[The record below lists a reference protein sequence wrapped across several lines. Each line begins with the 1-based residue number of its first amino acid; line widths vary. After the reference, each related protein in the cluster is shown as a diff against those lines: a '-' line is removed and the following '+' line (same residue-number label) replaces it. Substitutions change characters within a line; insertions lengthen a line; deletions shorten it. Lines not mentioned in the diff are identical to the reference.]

1 MTVRP
6 QDLGGRR
13 GFGPVQIEQGE
24 PVFHADWEASVIAGI
39 LATISAGLYNVD
51 QFREGI
57 DELEPLSY
65 LTLGYYRR
73 WLHTLEVNCMQS
85 GVFTAE
91 ELEARIQ
98 AIASGERMPPGANDE
113 IADGLRA
120 LIYES
125 APVARSAGSP
135 PAFAVGDAVR
145 GRVLEGARHS
155 RIPLYAQGRR
165 GVVIMVHPAFPDPDR
180 SRRGEGEH
188 AEHVYS
194 VSFAGRELW
203 PDADERSAIVVD
215 LWESYVESIPGE
227 GAA

>member
-6 QDLGGRR
+6 QDLGGRH
-13 GFGPVQIEQGE
+13 GFGPVPREQDE

-65 LTLGYYRR
+65 LALGYYRR

-85 GVFTAE
+85 GLFTPE
-91 ELEARIQ
+91 QLEARIQ
-98 AIASGERMPPGANDE
+98 AIARGEDTPRGQNDA
-113 IADGLRA
+113 IAGGLRD
-120 LIYES
+120 LIYHS
-125 APVARSAGSP
+125 APVERAAGAP

-145 GRVLEGARHS
+145 GRVLEGARHA
-155 RIPLYAQGRR
+155 RIPLYAQGKR
-165 GVVIMVHPAFPDPDR
+165 GVVLTVNSAFPDPDR

-188 AEHVYS
+188 PEHVYS

-203 PDADERSAIVVD
+203 PDGDERSAVVID
-215 LWESYVESIPGE
+215 LWESYLEPAG

>member
-6 QDLGGRR
+6 QDLGGRH
-13 GFGPVQIEQGE
+13 GFGPVQIEQDE

-98 AIASGERMPPGANDE
+98 AIAPAASERRRRRTTRSPAACAISSTTARPS
-113 IADGLRA
+113 RA
-120 LIYES
+120 RPARRRPS
-125 APVARSAGSP
+125 RSATQCAAACSRARVTPASRSTPRAGEVSSSRCIPHSP
-135 PAFAVGDAVR
+135 TPT
-145 GRVLEGARHS
+145 GA
-155 RIPLYAQGRR
+155 
-165 GVVIMVHPAFPDPDR
+165 
-180 SRRGEGEH
+180 
-188 AEHVYS
+188 
-194 VSFAGRELW
+194 
-203 PDADERSAIVVD
+203 
-215 LWESYVESIPGE
+215 
-227 GAA
+227 GAARASTPSTSTR

>member
-6 QDLGGRR
+6 QDLGGRH
-13 GFGPVQIEQGE
+13 GFGPVPIEQDE

-39 LATISAGLYNVD
+39 LATIYAGLYNVD

-73 WLHTLEVNCMQS
+73 WLHTLEVNCMKS
-85 GVFTAE
+85 GLFSAE

-98 AIASGERMPPGANDE
+98 AIAQGEQMPIGENDE
-113 IADGLRA
+113 IAGQLRD
-120 LIYES
+120 LIYFSTPAER
-125 APVARSAGSP
+125 PVDAP

-145 GRVLEGARHS
+145 GRVLEGRRHA
-155 RIPLYAQGRR
+155 RIPLYAQGKR
-165 GVVIMVHPAFPDPDR
+165 GVVLIVNPAFPDPDR
-180 SRRGEGEH
+180 SRLGEGEH
-188 AEHVYS
+188 PEHVYS

-203 PDADERSAIVVD
+203 PDADEHSTVVVD
-215 LWESYVESIPGE
+215 LWESYLEPASAE
-227 GAA
+227 GAP